1 MEGVLVEHLLGL
13 GLLDRHSRHRDGQ
26 LHLGRL
32 PPRTPTGP
40 ALRLFQLLGE
50 LELLDALLDH
60 LDPFRLVHLGAAQ
73 ELKQDR
79 CF

>member
-1 MEGVLVEHLLGL
+1 MKKFLGL
-13 GLLDRHSRHRDGQ
+13 GLLDRNSFHRDGQ

-32 PPRTPTGP
+32 PPRPTGP

-60 LDPFRLVHLGAAQ
+60 LDPFGLVHLGAAQ
-73 ELKQDR
+73 ELKQAKV